1 MTEICLRFDDLTLGY
16 SGHAAVHHLSGDV
29 AKGSLT
35 AVVGAN
41 GSGKSTLLK
50 GVAGLL
56 KPLSGSVSGNHA
68 RLAYLPQLSELDRSF
83 PARVIDLVSLGLW
96 QKRGLL
102 GRVSR
107 QDRSDLATCL
117 ERVGL
122 SGFEERALDSLSGGQ
137 FQRALFARMMLQD
150 ADLILLDEPFN
161 AIDTRTVSDLA
172 EIIRQWSLEGRTV
185 LCVLHDLEL
194 VRRRFGR
201 TLLLARSLVAWGET
215 ADVLTEENLAKAR
228 RFDEP
233 WDERA
238 DWCMDQSAA
247 PARADSPALGAM
259 VVRHAAHV

>member
-1 MTEICLRFDDLTLGY
+1 MTEFCLRFDNLTLGY

-29 AKGSLT
+29 EKGSLT

-50 GVAGLL
+50 GIAGLL
-56 KPLSGSVSGNHA
+56 KPLSGSVSGNHE
-68 RLAYLPQLSELDRSF
+68 RLAYLPQLSDLDRSF

-107 QDRSDLATCL
+107 RDRSDLAMCL

-137 FQRALFARMMLQD
+137 FQRALFARTMLQD

-161 AIDTRTVSDLA
+161 AIDMRTVSDLA
-172 EIIRQWSLEGRTV
+172 EIIQQWSREGRTV

-194 VRRRFGR
+194 VRRRFGHA
-201 TLLLARSLVAWGET
+201 LILARSLVAWGET
-215 ADVLTEENLAKAR
+215 AYVLTEENVAKAR

-238 DWCMDQSAA
+238 GWCLDQAA
-247 PARADSPALGAM
+247 IPARADSPGSGAT
-259 VVRHAAHV
+259 VVRNAAHV